1 MRFPVD
7 FEAKVKTPASA
18 SGGGYPIQLSAA
30 DLMKNFKYSAGD
42 FEAESFTVTE
52 SSDSRKIDLKLKI
65 PAVPASGTHVLGV
78 VNGSLAWIATEQC

>member
-7 FEAKVKTPASA
+7 FEAKVKAPASA

-30 DLMKNFKYSAGD
+30 DLMKNFTYAAGD

-52 SSDSRKIDLKLKI
+52 SGDSRKIDLKFKI
-65 PAVPASGTHVLGV
+65 PAVPSSGTHVLGA
-78 VNGSLAWIATEQC
+78 VNGTLTWLATEEC